1 MAVAFLNRI
10 SNFTKDEKHSPMI
23 LQQKSPQGRVCL
35 WNSIYTFLFKIFGVY
50 YNSRFYTDFLKS
62 HISGKIYLYQ
72 TYRFNYK
79 VSSSS

>member
-35 WNSIYTFLFKIFGVY
+35 
-50 YNSRFYTDFLKS
+50 
-62 HISGKIYLYQ
+62 
-72 TYRFNYK
+72 
-79 VSSSS
+79 